1 MCSSTP
7 KWVTPANQD
16 SSSAAAA
23 NSGLIAAHN
32 TPPAATELATQPV
45 HGGVFLAELTDRP
58 HAPAGSGSPVE
69 QRSCHPAPQ
78 TTPPNTPDRDIPT
91 DAYAT
96 QSSPTA
102 HPKAHQPAAPA
113 YGREHERSPHTHNS
127 PSNPPLTRPSP
138 STPHSRPGQHQPP
151 SPHTQRRRDPLTA
164 PSKTSEEQPVDSA
177 TPSTEMSAASSVQA
191 ISNPSSTCFCEEL
204 AGSALTR
211 GFAG

>member
-1 MCSSTP
+1 MCSSAP
-7 KWVTPANQD
+7 KWVTPANRD

-32 TPPAATELATQPV
+32 APPAATELATQPV

-58 HAPAGSGSPVE
+58 HAPAWSGSPVE

-78 TTPPNTPDRDIPT
+78 TTPPNTLDRDIPT
-91 DAYAT
+91 NTYAT
-96 QSSPTA
+96 QSSPAA
-102 HPKAHQPAAPA
+102 HPKAHQPAVPA

-151 SPHTQRRRDPLTA
+151 SPQAD
-164 PSKTSEEQPVDSA
+164 QP
-177 TPSTEMSAASSVQA
+177 EHHNGGSSHLQS
-191 ISNPSSTCFCEEL
+191 SNT
-204 AGSALTR
+204 T
-211 GFAG
+211 